1 MPKPLLSPLF
11 PFFLLLL
18 LAILACNGVNPAPTT
33 VDPAVVQAAVATVEA
48 QLDSTTPA
56 GNPVLGNQ
64 PDLQIALTELYRQ
77 VNPTVVHIFTSLGG
91 EVLGTGSGFIYD
103 TQGYIVTNNH
113 VVADGDSYE
122 VVFSEGE
129 HRRAT
134 LIGTDVDSDLAV
146 IQVDSLPAGTR
157 PALLGDSNNLQVGQ
171 IVVAI
176 GNPFGE
182 EGSMSLGIVSGL
194 DRSLTSQRLATGGGT
209 YSLPQ
214 VIQTD
219 APINPGNSGGPLI
232 TLQGEVIGINSAI
245 RSDTGTNSGVGFSI
259 PINAAKRIVPSLIA
273 TGSYQYS
280 YLGIGVLPI
289 PLSLDL
295 QEALELPQLNGAY
308 VTSVTPGS
316 PADLGGVIAATGG
329 GPGGDLIVS
338 IDGQEVEEFN
348 DLLTYLVFETEV
360 GQTITLTVLRNGTLT
375 DLPITLGARP

>member
-1 MPKPLLSPLF
+1 MLKRFLAPIF

-18 LAILACNGVNPAPTT
+18 VAVLACNSVSPTPATA
-33 VDPAVVQAAVATVEA
+33 DPLVVQAAVATVQA
-48 QLDSTTPA
+48 QLSSTAPA
-56 GNPVLGNQ
+56 GNPVLSNQ
-64 PDLQIALTELYRQ
+64 PDLQITLTELYRQ
-77 VNPTVVHIFTSLGG
+77 VNPSVVHIFTSLDG

-103 TQGYIVTNNH
+103 NQGYIITNNH

-122 VVFSEGE
+122 VVFAEGD
-129 HRRAT
+129 HRRAS

-146 IQVDSLPAGTR
+146 IRVDSLPAGTQ

-182 EGSMSLGIVSGL
+182 EGSMSLGIISGL
-194 DRSLTSQRLATGGGT
+194 DRSLTSQRLTTDGGT

-259 PINAAKRIVPSLIA
+259 PINAVKRIVPSLIT
-273 TGSYQYS
+273 TGGYQYS

-295 QEALELPQLNGAY
+295 QEAFELPQLNGAY
-308 VTSVTPGS
+308 VTAVTPGS
-316 PADLGGVIAATGG
+316 PADQGGVIAAPGG
-329 GPGGDLIVS
+329 GPGGDLIVA
-338 IDGQEVEEFN
+338 IDGREVREFN
-348 DLLTYLVFETEV
+348 DMLTYLVFETEV
-360 GQTITLTVLRNGTLT
+360 GQTITLTVLRNGTRT
-375 DLPITLGARP
+375 DLTITLGARP